1 VGIKMRIVVV
11 TMAAAFMMLLA
22 AAVGAAQNETVG
34 INVSDEDIIEVAT
47 ADGDFDTLVS
57 AIREAG
63 LTDTLSGAG
72 PFTVFAPTDEAFDK
86 IPQEVLENLTT
97 NETQRDNLRTIIT
110 YHVVPGLI
118 MFSDLEN
125 GTTFQTMQA
134 DDLNITT
141 DNGAVMVDDA
151 RIVRPD
157 IMASNGVIHAIDT
170 VLIPPT
176 IAANTDLEDRLRAG
190 ESRVEEDVAVAERD
204 VATEEAAEE
213 ERAEEAA
220 AREENRTP
228 GFEATFALIGL
239 LAVFFVALRRN
250 N

>member
-1 VGIKMRIVVV
+1 MKIVIV
-11 TMAAAFMMLLA
+11 TMAVAFMMLLA
-22 AAVGAAQNETVG
+22 AAVGAAQDETETVSA
-34 INVSDEDIIEVAT
+34 NVSEDIIEVAT
-47 ADGDFDTLVS
+47 ADGDFDTLVA
-57 AIREAG
+57 AIRAAG

-86 IPQEVLENLTT
+86 IPQDELNDLIT
-97 NETQRDNLRTIIT
+97 NESQRDNLRTIIT

-118 MFSDLEN
+118 TSSDLEN
-125 GTTFQTMQA
+125 GTTFKTMQA
-134 DDLNITT
+134 DDLNITI
-141 DNGAVMVDDA
+141 DNGVVIVDDA
-151 RIVRPD
+151 RVVQPD

-190 ESRVEEDVAVAERD
+190 ESRVDEEAEVAEREI
-204 VATEEAAEE
+204 VAEEEAEE

-220 AREENRTP
+220 AQEENRTP

-239 LAVFFVALRRN
+239 LAVFFVALRRKN
-250 N
+250 

>member
-1 VGIKMRIVVV
+1 MKIVLV

-22 AAVGAAQNETVG
+22 AAVGAAQNETETVG
-34 INVSDEDIIEVAT
+34 VNVSDEDIIEVAT
-47 ADGDFDTLVS
+47 ADGDFDTLVV

-86 IPQEVLENLTT
+86 IPQEALSNLTT
-97 NETQRDNLRTIIT
+97 NESQRDNLRTIIT
-110 YHVVPGLI
+110 YHVVPGLF
-118 MFSDLEN
+118 MLSDLEN

-134 DDLNITT
+134 DDLNITI
-141 DNGAVMVDDA
+141 DNGTVMVDDA
-151 RIVRPD
+151 RVVRPD

-190 ESRVEEDVAVAERD
+190 EARVEEVVAVAERD
-204 VATEEAAEE
+204 VATEER
-213 ERAEEAA
+213 RAEEAVA
-220 AREENRTP
+220 QEQNRTP

-239 LAVFFVALRRN
+239 LAIFSIALRRKN
-250 N
+250 